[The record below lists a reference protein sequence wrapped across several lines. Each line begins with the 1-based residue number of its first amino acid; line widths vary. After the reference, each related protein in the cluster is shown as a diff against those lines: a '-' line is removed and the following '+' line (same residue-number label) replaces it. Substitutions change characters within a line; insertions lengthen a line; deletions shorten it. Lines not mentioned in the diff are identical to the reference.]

1 MINKTTLFKNLKMPY
16 FIWFQAF
23 KNNLKIAA

>member
-1 MINKTTLFKNLKMPY
+1 MINKPTLLKKFKMIK

-23 KNNLKIAA
+23 KNNLKIAP